1 MNISVTTPYPGTE
14 IWHSEARRL
23 TTRDYRLFDI
33 QHAVLPTTLPLE
45 EFHEELVKTQ
55 QVLNQ
60 KHLGW
65 NAIKDTMGLAPRL
78 ALRGQTNFLTMI
90 WKFNSVFN
98 PKLQLADHRRKPR
111 YEMPLQPEA
120 EDKIDRN
127 ALYVHNPAGRRSR
140 AIDDATRLS
149 WMNLGL
155 LRSIKR
161 AG

>member
-14 IWHSEARRL
+14 IWHREARRL
-23 TTRDYRLFDI
+23 TTQDYRLFDI
-33 QHAVLPTTLPLE
+33 QHAVLPTTLKLE
-45 EFHEELVKTQ
+45 EFYEELVKTQ

-65 NAIKDTMGLAPRL
+65 NAIKDTTGLALRL

-90 WKFNSVFN
+90 WKFNAVFN

-120 EDKIDRN
+120 EDKVDRK
-127 ALYVHNPAGRRSR
+127 ALYVHNPPGAAAAPSMIRPRFS
-140 AIDDATRLS
+140 
-149 WMNLGL
+149 
-155 LRSIKR
+155 
-161 AG
+161 